1 MSNIIVTNTPN
12 VEGYVITDYL
22 GSVSGAATYLLG
34 GAFGEGLSDSRQ
46 SAMVSNAFQTAIR
59 QMKTEARGADAIV
72 GLQHTLC
79 GVSNGYMIVS
89 VTGTAVKLAT
99 EEAYTEIRAR
109 RQRELERQLEQQR
122 VQEARQLEEAEAHR
136 REWEEHQAQLRQ
148 EIDVMMQ
155 RADAPDLSG
164 LDADQR
170 ESLKDD
176 LRYVLN
182 LVSVVRGK
190 ARLKA
195 LDQRLNLP
203 LLQTMIALPDEQF
216 KPFCRKLLDQLEQ
229 AEG

>member
-89 VTGTAVKLAT
+89 VTGTAVKLFTIAGPVIVFGT
-99 EEAYTEIRAR
+99 LASAAYGI
-109 RQRELERQLEQQR
+109 
-122 VQEARQLEEAEAHR
+122 
-136 REWEEHQAQLRQ
+136 
-148 EIDVMMQ
+148 
-155 RADAPDLSG
+155 
-164 LDADQR
+164 
-170 ESLKDD
+170 
-176 LRYVLN
+176 VL
-182 LVSVVRGK
+182 V
-190 ARLKA
+190 
-195 LDQRLNLP
+195 
-203 LLQTMIALPDEQF
+203 LL
-216 KPFCRKLLDQLEQ
+216 
-229 AEG
+229 GYGG